1 MPRNKARELRREDI
15 TVTRNLAGKRR
26 IRINLRSHNP
36 LVHPPCRCGF
46 FYFFYCPVKRRLWID
61 PEIVRE
67 ALPSKE
73 ALDALALCC
82 MVKLTFADSMVRDA
96 TVRRMMHVFHVSYGR
111 LKNALDEGLRRGYFR
126 RAGSHLRASRVRTD
140 KSYCVPLDIPVS
152 ENKGECLIGIARMCD
167 QLRGAVLYNHI
178 VKQNDLRDTTRLAR
192 SPRKDEFQLMK
203 RAKARLRKKG
213 VCVEGRTEGD
223 GLRLSYARVA
233 SLLNVSRTKAKA
245 AIKRLRDRG
254 LIRRELQF
262 EETGLH
268 LDDFTR
274 EVQSGYSRYGG
285 RGFMVLNTGMVCLQL
300 ANAYLLCGD
309 SLVRFIH

>member
-1 MPRNKARELRREDI
+1 M
-15 TVTRNLAGKRR
+15 R
-26 IRINLRSHNP
+26 IL
-36 LVHPPCRCGF
+36 L
-46 FYFFYCPVKRRLWID
+46 FFYCLMKRRLWID
-61 PEIVRE
+61 PAIVRE
-67 ALPSKE
+67 ALPSKT

-82 MVKLTFADSMVRDA
+82 MVKLMFADSMVRDA
-96 TVRRMMHVFHVSYGR
+96 TVRRMMRVFHVSYGR
-111 LKNALDEGLRRGYFR
+111 LKNALDEGLRRGYFKR
-126 RAGSHLRASRVRTD
+126 DGAHLRASRVRTD
-140 KSYCVPLDIPVS
+140 KGYCVALDIPVS
-152 ENKGECLIGIARMCD
+152 DNKGECPIGIAKMCD
-167 QLRGAVLYNHI
+167 RLRGAVLYNHI
-178 VKQNDLRDTTRLAR
+178 AKQNDLRDTTRLAR
-192 SPRKDEFQLMK
+192 EPRDGEFQQMK
-203 RAKARLRKKG
+203 RARARMRKKG